1 MTAGVPDDPVMPA
14 LGQVQVVLD
23 GALATVTLRQDGKFN
38 AMSRAMWRALRDA
51 FVSLPTHD
59 AIRCVV
65 VRGNGGHFCAGGDI
79 SEYVAFRFDRASL
92 GMFHER
98 EVWGALQA
106 MLDCDIPIVAAI
118 EGNCMGAGLEIASC
132 CDIRIAT
139 AGARFGVPIARLGF
153 PMAPRELDLV
163 MRAVGPVAARQFL
176 LEADVLDAPRM
187 HALGFLTRVVDD
199 AQLETQLQ
207 QTQQRI
213 CALAPQ
219 AARMNKR
226 SIRALQFAQPDHA
239 PGGGGA
245 STATEQPILD
255 RLVATAYDYADSPE
269 HREGIAAFLAKRR
282 PQF

>member
-1 MTAGVPDDPVMPA
+1 MTADRRDEPLMPA
-14 LGQVQVVLD
+14 MGQVQLVLD
-23 GALATVTLRQDGKFN
+23 GALATITLRQDGKFN
-38 AMSRAMWRALRDA
+38 AMSRAMWCALRDA
-51 FVSLPTHD
+51 FASLPANH

-65 VRGNGGHFCAGGDI
+65 VRGHAGHFCAGGDI

-92 GMFHER
+92 GSFHER
-98 EVWGALQA
+98 EVWSALQA

-118 EGNCMGAGLEIASC
+118 DGNCMGAGLEIASC

-139 AGARFGVPIARLGF
+139 PGARFGAPIARLGF

-176 LEADVLDAPRM
+176 LEADVLDATRM
-187 HALGFLTRVVDD
+187 HALGFLTRIVDHD
-199 AQLETQLQ
+199 QFETQLQ

-213 CALAPQ
+213 CALAPR

-226 SIRALQFAQPDHA
+226 SIRALQLQHA
-239 PGGGGA
+239 GDVAGGGEA
-245 STATEQPILD
+245 SAAKQRTVLD
-255 RLVATAYDYADSPE
+255 GLCATAYDYADSLE

>member
-1 MTAGVPDDPVMPA
+1 MPA
-14 LGQVQVVLD
+14 LGQVLVALD

-51 FVSLPTHD
+51 FVSLPTHE

-79 SEYVAFRFDRASL
+79 SEYVSFRFDRASL
-92 GMFHER
+92 RSFHER
-98 EVWGALQA
+98 EVWAALQA
-106 MLDCDIPIVAAI
+106 MLDCDIPIVAGI
-118 EGNCMGAGLEIASC
+118 DGNCMGAGLEIASC
-132 CDIRIAT
+132 CDIRVAT
-139 AGARFGVPIARLGF
+139 AGARFGAPIARLGF

-163 MRAVGPVAARQFL
+163 MRAVGPVVARQFL
-176 LEADVLDAPRM
+176 LEADVLDAQRM

-199 AQLETQLQ
+199 AELEAQLQ

-226 SIRALQFAQPDHA
+226 SIRALQFAQPGQA
-239 PGGGGA
+239 PVGGGA
-245 STATEQPILD
+245 ASTDQPVLD
-255 RLVATAYDYADSPE
+255 RLAATAYDYADSPE
-269 HREGIAAFLAKRR
+269 HREGIGAFLAKRR